1 MITKQEL
8 RFEDDGTCRLRN
20 TVDLSGAIAQAKEYD
35 EMGMGNGKNGYM
47 LGVIPE
53 EMYQFD
59 PWLKEAMARKR
70 EGDMAGYTTYML
82 KFFKIHRALAVNHK
96 KCMWG
101 GYAVPII
108 SGKESMPKR
117 PDAMERLL
125 DSV

>member
-1 MITKQEL
+1 MISKQEL
-8 RFEDDGTCRLRN
+8 RFEDDGTVKLRN
-20 TVDLSGAIAQAKEYD
+20 TVDLSDAIRQAKEYD

-59 PWLKEAMARKR
+59 PWLMEANARKR
-70 EGDMAGYTTYML
+70 EGDMAGYNRYMM
-82 KFFKIHRALAVNHK
+82 KFFSIHRALAVNHR

-108 SGKESMPKR
+108 SGKEQVRTR
-117 PDAMERLL
+117 PSVMDKLL

>member
-1 MITKQEL
+1 MITKQEIRL
-8 RFEDDGTCRLRN
+8 EDDGTCYLRN

-70 EGDMAGYTTYML
+70 EGDMAGHTTYML
-82 KFFKIHRALAVNHK
+82 KFFKVHQALAVNHK
-96 KCMWG
+96 KCMWH
-101 GYAVPII
+101 GYAVPLITKD
-108 SGKESMPKR
+108 SASQRK
-117 PDAMERLL
+117 PDALNQLL
-125 DSV
+125 ETV

>member
-8 RFEDDGTCRLRN
+8 RFEDDGKVFLRN
-20 TVDLSGAIAQAKEYD
+20 TVDLSDAIAQAKEYN

-59 PWLKEAMARKR
+59 PWLKEAFARKR
-70 EGDMAGYTTYML
+70 EGDIAGYTTYML
-82 KFFKIHRALAVNHK
+82 KFFSIHQALAVHHK

-108 SGKESMPKR
+108 SKDAPQTKRPTALTKLMESM
-117 PDAMERLL
+117 
-125 DSV
+125 